1 MRKSARHLDSQA
13 LAPRDQRIERDEAFH
28 WDAHDADPPAVA
40 HHVTIASRMEFKRET
55 AMHNTISEITN
66 IRERIVGIGQ
76 QVPLLDGRQRT
87 YINLDN
93 AASTPALRDVLD
105 TVNSFMDW
113 YSSVHRGTG
122 FKSRVATQAYDDAR
136 RIVGDFVGADP
147 QTHVVIF
154 GKNTS
159 EAINKLAY
167 RFPLTQD
174 DVVLVSLLEHHSNDL
189 PWRGRARVEHI
200 AADELGRLDEDDFDR
215 RLAQHKGRV
224 KLVAVTGASNV
235 TGHLPDIHQLAR
247 KAHAAGAQILIDC
260 AQLAPHRAIN
270 IGPLDDPAHLD
281 YVALSAH
288 KMYAPF
294 GTGALIG
301 RRDTFEHGEPEYRG
315 GGTIEFVTQETV
327 EWAEPPDREEAGSPN
342 VVGAVA
348 LAAAIK
354 ALRTIGME
362 AIARHEADLTAYALE
377 RLLNVEGLEIYGD
390 PDPRRAASRL
400 GVIPFNVGDLS
411 HFLVAAI
418 LGTEWGIGVR
428 HGCFCAHPYLIHL
441 MGVSAADAMQVR
453 ADILAHNRRH
463 MPGLVRISFG
473 MYNTTDEV
481 EALVQALTAIA
492 QGKIAGR
499 YEQDTRSGEY
509 NAAGWSPDLSQY
521 FRL

>member
-1 MRKSARHLDSQA
+1 MGL
-13 LAPRDQRIERDEAFH
+13 
-28 WDAHDADPPAVA
+28 
-40 HHVTIASRMEFKRET
+40 KREVN
-55 AMHNTISEITN
+55 MHNAISEITH
-66 IRERIVGIGQ
+66 IREQIVGIEQ

-93 AASTPALRDVLD
+93 AASTPALRDVMD
-105 TVNSFMDW
+105 TVNSFMNW

-136 RIVGDFVGADP
+136 RIVGDFVGADRHAH
-147 QTHVVIF
+147 TVIF

-159 EAINKLAY
+159 EAINKLAH

-189 PWRGRARVEHI
+189 PWRSHARVEHV
-200 AADELGRLDEDDFDR
+200 AADELGRLDEDDFNR
-215 RLAQHKGRV
+215 LLAQHAGRV
-224 KLVAVTGASNV
+224 RLVAVTGASNV
-235 TGHLPDIHQLAR
+235 TGHLPDIHGLAR

-260 AQLAPHRAIN
+260 AQLAPHRAID
-270 IGPLDDPAHLD
+270 IGPLEDPAHLD

-301 RRDTFEHGEPEYRG
+301 RRDTFEQGEPEYRG
-315 GGTIEFVTQETV
+315 GGTIEFVTRNTV
-327 EWAEPPDREEAGSPN
+327 AWAEPPDREEAGSPN
-342 VVGAVA
+342 VMGAVA

-354 ALRTIGME
+354 ALHTIGME

-377 RLLNVEGLEIYGD
+377 RLLNVDGLEIYGD
-390 PDPRRAASRL
+390 PDPRRAANRL
-400 GVIPFNVGDLS
+400 GVIPFNMGDLS

-428 HGCFCAHPYLIHL
+428 HGCFCAHPYLTHL
-441 MGVSAADAMQVR
+441 MNISETDLAQVT
-453 ADILAHNRRH
+453 ADILSNNRRH
-463 MPGLVRISFG
+463 MPGLVRVSFG

-481 EALVQALTAIA
+481 DDLIQALTAIT
-492 QGKIAGR
+492 QGRIAGR
-499 YEQDTRSGEY
+499 YEQDARSGEY
-509 NAAGWSPDLSQY
+509 SAVGWSPDLSQY
-521 FRL
+521 FKL